1 MKISKSDKE
10 IVLGSLFFTFV
21 VGIPI
26 SIIFFLFF
34 NSLKACLITLCVV
47 YLISIYI
54 LADSKIKSKRGYKR

>member
-1 MKISKSDKE
+1 MKISNSDKE
-10 IVLGSLFFTFV
+10 IVFGSLFFTFV

-34 NSLKACLITLCVV
+34 NSLKACLISLCVV

-54 LADSKIKSKRGYKR
+54 LADVNTKKRYKR